1 MKKVLFFILFFCACL
16 QTNAQ
21 KVYNEEGKY
30 YEFAY
35 VWYRAGSTEPG
46 IAYMISPSKNN
57 KWYDNEYTD
66 DNGKKIVF
74 NNYMAC
80 INYFMAK
87 GWSVIDILK
96 GDKPGE
102 LHFYVRKEITK
113 EQAEKL
119 AQDCIKEL
127 K

>member
-1 MKKVLFFILFFCACL
+1 MYFSACL
-16 QTNAQ
+16 QINAQ
-21 KVYNEEGKY
+21 QFYNEDGKY

-35 VWYRAGSTEPG
+35 VWYQGHHAASDVPYIEMPTVIGKGVKKSL
-46 IAYMISPSKNN
+46 K
-57 KWYDNEYTD
+57 EYTD

-74 NNYMAC
+74 KNFMAC

-87 GWSVIDILK
+87 GWTVMNIKTAYEADL
-96 GDKPGE
+96 GVFDN
-102 LHFYVRKEITK
+102 HFYIRREITK

-127 K
+127 KE